1 MHAHVCVCVCV
12 RACVRACVCT
22 CMCAC
27 EILQCMAVLGGLWK
41 TKPSQHELQD
51 KRSTVTMP
59 KSGEQRHTQAKSI
72 TASEHNRQATHS
84 LGTAQP
90 SSPASRSVRSWPPC
104 TPSAARHRRSG
115 CRLSRGTQSGR
126 TLPVCTNRET
136 PAWTQPLDA
145 ILEDLEPMD
154 SPCLH
159 VWQWYRMPQ
168 IEPTV
173 LCSPLAVSEP
183 KHCWALSRSSNS
195 KQKLL

>member
-1 MHAHVCVCVCV
+1 MHAQVSVCVCVCV
-12 RACVRACVCT
+12 CTCLRACKILL
-22 CMCAC
+22 CMK
-27 EILQCMAVLGGLWK
+27 EFGGLWK
-41 TKPSQHELQD
+41 TTKPAWTRG
-51 KRSTVTMP
+51 KWSTVTLP

-104 TPSAARHRRSG
+104 TPSAARRQRSG

-173 LCSPLAVSEP
+173 LCSPLAKSEP

-195 KQKLL
+195 KQKPL